1 MKGGAHRERRSRE
14 CPLGELAPWWVAIAT
29 GAVAALAAA
38 VGKVWSDQRAEIR
51 QLRDDLAQANARAA
65 ELQRTEHGE
74 HVKDLRR
81 MAGLSTSLPPA
92 AWPPPVI
99 RKR

>member
-1 MKGGAHRERRSRE
+1 M
-14 CPLGELAPWWVAIAT
+14 GELAPWWVAVAS

-38 VGKVWSDQRAEIR
+38 AGKVWSDQRAEIR
-51 QLRDDLAQANARAA
+51 QLREELAQANARAA
-65 ELQRTEHGE
+65 EAQRAEHGE

-81 MAGLSTSLPPA
+81 IAGLSTSLQPPA
-92 AWPPPVI
+92 AGWPPPVI

>member
-1 MKGGAHRERRSRE
+1 M
-14 CPLGELAPWWVAIAT
+14 ELAPWWVAMAS

-38 VGKVWSDQRAEIR
+38 AGKVWSDQRAEIR
-51 QLRDDLAQANARAA
+51 QLRDELAAANERAA
-65 ELQRTEHGE
+65 ELQRSASGE

-81 MAGLSTSLPPA
+81 MVGLPTSLEPPA

>member
-1 MKGGAHRERRSRE
+1 MGT
-14 CPLGELAPWWVAIAT
+14 ELAPWWVAVAS

-51 QLRDDLAQANARAA
+51 QLRAELAEANARLV
-65 ELQRTEHGE
+65 ELQRAEHGE
-74 HVKDLRR
+74 HVRDLRR
-81 MAGLSTSLPPA
+81 FAGISTSIEPPA
-92 AWPPPVI
+92 AGWPPPVI